1 MRIIS
6 ALQYFHM
13 DVERHIVE
21 TYLTKDKIS
30 EETMKY
36 TILPYIGSLDDIFYK
51 NGFTGEL
58 KDRLHTDRVDPERCV
73 SPNLMLER
81 RAGHYEWYRVRV
93 RVRRPNP
100 VVTSGLLTS
109 TRYVS
114 ESEKLAKLQ
123 FMVKVLSK
131 QMKEYVRVDEI
142 EIPSVKMIFKTKYH
156 EFDVEWKGMKI
167 KFSRKALTI

>member
-1 MRIIS
+1 MRFFS
-6 ALQYFHM
+6 ALQYFNT
-13 DVERHIVE
+13 DVERHIVD

-58 KDRLHTDRVDPERCV
+58 KDRIHIDRVDPERCV

-81 RAGHYEWYRVRV
+81 RAGYYEWYRVRM
-93 RVRRPNP
+93 RVKRPNP